1 MSFEKLAI
9 FGILI
14 FGFMA
19 LTQAY
24 RTVHEA
30 KKMSRRRGR
39 KRPRRQVSAEPV
51 AMEIAVSLV
60 KETVAKFPSQQ
71 ADAEKTGMLPK
82 KLEHELKLTREHYL
96 ERVSPRFKGLFYAA
110 IDEVVFKKDT
120 AAKSKSEPAQ

>member
-30 KKMSRRRGR
+30 KKLARRRGR

-51 AMEIAVSLV
+51 AMEIAVGLVSEAAAKHPSLRD
-60 KETVAKFPSQQ
+60 
-71 ADAEKTGMLPK
+71 DAEKSGVLPK
-82 KLEHELKLTREHYL
+82 KLEHELKLSRDHYL

-110 IDEVVFKKDT
+110 IDEVIFKK
-120 AAKSKSEPAQ
+120 

>member
-19 LTQAY
+19 LVQGL

-30 KKMSRRRGR
+30 KRQARRKGR

-51 AMEIAVSLV
+51 AMEIAEGLIS
-60 KETVAKFPSQQ
+60 EAAAKHP
-71 ADAEKTGMLPK
+71 ALRDEAEKSGVLPK
-82 KLEHELKLTREHYL
+82 KLEHELNLARQHYN

-110 IDEVVFKKDT
+110 IDKVVFRK
-120 AAKSKSEPAQ
+120 